1 MNDWENLEKWS
12 NQPEAKL
19 LSHDDLIDKLK
30 DESKAT
36 KDKGESSYCK
46 IT

>member
-1 MNDWENLEKWS
+1 MNDWENLEEWS
-12 NQPEAKL
+12 NQSEAKL
-19 LSHDDLIDKLK
+19 LSYDDLIDKLK